1 MLIYYYIGIGAHLK
15 GTEGTLSSPPPPP
28 APQKTRH
35 RGLYGNIKC
44 DLKEMNRSW
53 FYCLKSEKCINN

>member
-28 APQKTRH
+28 PQKTRH

-44 DLKEMNRSW
+44 DLKKMNRS
-53 FYCLKSEKCINN
+53 CMVTV